1 MKYLFLFI
9 TFSTLIFVSCKVE
22 KGIQKVQVK
31 TTSDSLSYS
40 LGVSVA
46 SNLKDQGIVGLNEVV
61 LAKAIQDVYKEKG
74 LVLDADASQAFIMD
88 YFTREE
94 AKKYEVVKKAGED
107 FLANNKKNEGVVTLP
122 SGVQYKI
129 LTQGNGKIP
138 TATDNVTTNYHGT
151 LIDGT
156 VFDSSFD
163 RGEPVSFPV
172 NGVIQGWQEI
182 LQLMPV
188 GSTWEIYIPYDKA
201 YGANGVGETIP
212 PFATLIFKIELISI
226 N

>member
-1 MKYLFLFI
+1 MKYLLLFI
-9 TFSTLIFVSCKVE
+9 TLGTLVFASCKVE
-22 KGIQKVQVK
+22 KGISKAKVK
-31 TTSDSLSYS
+31 TTVDSLSYS

-46 SNLKDQGIVGLNEVV
+46 SNLKEQGIVGLNEVI

-74 LVLDADASQAFIMD
+74 MVLDADASQSFIMD

-94 AKKYEVVKKAGED
+94 AKKYEVGKKAGED
-107 FLANNKKNEGVVTLP
+107 FLAENKKKEGVITLA

-129 LTQGNGKIP
+129 LTQGTGAKP
-138 TATDNVTTNYHGT
+138 VETDNVTTNYHGT

-172 NGVIQGWQEI
+172 NGVISGWQEV

-188 GSTWEIYIPYDKA
+188 GSTWEVYIPYDKA
-201 YGANGVGETIP
+201 YGANGVGEVIP
-212 PFATLIFKIELISI
+212 PFAALVFKIELISI
-226 N
+226 D